1 MSRIFRSRF
10 AAAAFVLF
18 AALVTALAVSAQ
30 PAARNSITTADA
42 WVRATPPRARVAAGY
57 VNITNNGTRPD
68 RLISVASPDAPVV
81 EIHEMRKDGEVM
93 RMRRVADG
101 VAINPRSTVRLAPG
115 GIHLMFIDPS
125 RQFVAGETV
134 RATLRFQS
142 GAVREVTFEVRPVT
156 TTTPEAE

>member
-1 MSRIFRSRF
+1 MSRILRSRF
-10 AAAAFVLF
+10 AAPAFVLF
-18 AALVTALAVSAQ
+18 AALATALAVSAQ
-30 PAARNSITTADA
+30 PAARNAIVTADA

-115 GIHLMFIDPS
+115 GIHLMFIDPVRS
-125 RQFVAGETV
+125 FAEGEKV

-142 GAVREVTFEVRPVT
+142 GAVREVTFEVRAVT
-156 TTTPEAE
+156 ATTPEAD

>member
-1 MSRIFRSRF
+1 MSRNFRSRF
-10 AAAAFVLF
+10 AAATFVLF

-30 PAARNSITTADA
+30 PAARNAITATDA

-81 EIHEMRKDGEVM
+81 EIHEMRQDGDVM
-93 RMRRVADG
+93 RMRRLADG
-101 VAINPRSTVRLAPG
+101 IAINPRSTVRLAPG
-115 GIHLMFIDPS
+115 GIHLMFIDPA

-156 TTTPEAE
+156 TTTAEAE